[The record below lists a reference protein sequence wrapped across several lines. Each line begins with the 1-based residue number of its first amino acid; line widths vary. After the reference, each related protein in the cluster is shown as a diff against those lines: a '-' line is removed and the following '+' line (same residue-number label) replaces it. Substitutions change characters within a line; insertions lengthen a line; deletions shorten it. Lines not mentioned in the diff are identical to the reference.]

1 MNAATSHAVIARF
14 SIPASISPMSLMPF
28 RNDDDLEDDIDC
40 PHIRNLTDA
49 MPTPVP
55 LSGKCDHVLGTD
67 CMILSP
73 GLMRRIE
80 NELKH
85 DICDM
90 RTVFSHCRGLQ
101 KGSREFEEA
110 YIAARIRSFVR
121 KQRDAVDTRL
131 FMEPAEESY
140 PLNSRAASMECKAL
154 PHENPLTVN
163 RLSDLMSHLGIWVFA
178 LLGAQAWSSWRV
190 SELTNTYLEG
200 GRHLHFAIV
209 MLVMLA
215 IDSAVWFRRK
225 GRLCDAFLAPG
236 AVLFLLALLPI
247 FILHV
252 RGILPAMN

>member
-14 SIPASISPMSLMPF
+14 SIPASISPISLMPF
-28 RNDDDLEDDIDC
+28 RNDDYLEDDLDC

-85 DICDM
+85 DVCDM

-121 KQRDAVDTRL
+121 NQRDSVDTRL
-131 FMEPAEESY
+131 FFEPAAEAH
-140 PLNSRAASMECKAL
+140 PTNPGVASMDCKSQPYAT
-154 PHENPLTVN
+154 PLIVN
-163 RLSDLMSHLGIWVFA
+163 HLTDLMSHLGIWVCA
-178 LLGAQAWSSWRV
+178 LLGAQVLTSWRV

-209 MLVMLA
+209 ILVMLA
-215 IDSAVWFRRK
+215 LDSAVWFRRK
-225 GRLCDAFLAPG
+225 GRLCDAFLVPG
-236 AVLFLLALLPI
+236 AILFLLALLPI

-252 RGILPAMN
+252 RGILLAMN